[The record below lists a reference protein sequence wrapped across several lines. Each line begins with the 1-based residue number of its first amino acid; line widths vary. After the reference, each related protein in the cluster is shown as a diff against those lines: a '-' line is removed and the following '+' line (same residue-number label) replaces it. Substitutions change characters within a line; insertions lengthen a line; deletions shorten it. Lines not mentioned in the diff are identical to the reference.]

1 MARDKWIWAMWIFY
15 EIGMETEREEVGKFL
30 NDRGVLFWINRFSPK
45 CDQYTEKQVKFPM
58 KTYHIRISQFK
69 SNNKTSWKTKP
80 SYLLQDFH
88 KDFPVPFPFTYF
100 LCPFFTVFP
109 TLPSHIVFQDA
120 TCGFKQK
127 SKRMKE
133 LEDFLLFEKDW
144 NLILK
149 NGIKCSHVWVFSFW
163 GCLENTWIWVWAFYT
178 GFR

>member
-100 LCPFFTVFP
+100 LCPFSLF
-109 TLPSHIVFQDA
+109 
-120 TCGFKQK
+120 
-127 SKRMKE
+127 
-133 LEDFLLFEKDW
+133 FLLCL
-144 NLILK
+144 LILFFKMPLVVLNK
-149 NGIKCSHVWVFSFW
+149 NPKEWRSWRIFFCLKRTEILFW
-163 GCLENTWIWVWAFYT
+163 KME
-178 GFR
+178 